1 MGTLR
6 SIVVIMHLVGFALL
20 LGAWAVE
27 AAQRRTRVTPL
38 MQWGMALAFVT
49 GLVLA
54 APWGLEQDLNYVKL
68 GVKLGVLLVIGA
80 ALGVAGARQKRN
92 EPVPAGLFWAVGVLT
107 VVNAAIAVLV

>member
-1 MGTLR
+1 MGMLR
-6 SIVVIMHLVGFALL
+6 NIVVVLHLVGFALL

-27 AAQRRTRVTPL
+27 AFQRRSRVTPL

-54 APWGLEQDLNYVKL
+54 APWGLEQDLNYGKI
-68 GVKLGVLLVIGA
+68 GIKLGVLLVIGA

-92 EPVPAGLFWAVGVLT
+92 ETVPTGLFWAVGVLT